1 GGGLFLLE
9 RNDGKFLRATPFP
22 YDTPR
27 FLIKRIDPDGKSWIN
42 DEVIV
47 GHPGERH
54 VICAYNTK
62 SYWPMSYHPGKN
74 SFYIPYVDDCL
85 DMTRAVPGPN
95 GERGEPERRRGV
107 RRPGSDPEKFG
118 GIAKVNATTGEIV
131 RFYEGSVP
139 GNGATLATAGALVF
153 CGDLNHKLR
162 AFDAATENIL
172 CDTTLDGPTQP
183 R

>member
-1 GGGLFLLE
+1 
-9 RNDGKFLRATPFP
+9 
-22 YDTPR
+22 
-27 FLIKRIDPDGKSWIN
+27 
-42 DEVIV
+42 
-47 GHPGERH
+47 
-54 VICAYNTK
+54 
-62 SYWPMSYHPGKN
+62 
-74 SFYIPYVDDCL
+74 PYVDDCL
-85 DMTRAVPGPN
+85 DMTRAAPAPAGAVAAPPPAG
-95 GERGEPERRRGV
+95 GAGGGRGRGVNDGSQPERRQGV

-118 GIAKVNATTGEIV
+118 GIAKVNAATGEIV